1 MCTTYG
7 EWRAARGGQLGRGRR
22 VDRDDPPATA
32 TGAPGEGA
40 DEQLLSIGEAA
51 LRYGVPA
58 RKINKLVYENQLDGA
73 RKVRGAHGMEWRVPA
88 AELETRGFHRQD
100 EPHHPVP
107 SEVSEL
113 QRAVRLLT
121 DSLVRE
127 RQRWADKQREL
138 EAALLQVGE
147 LRGQLRREQ
156 LRRQRVEQELD
167 ARAPTPP
174 AADTPIDLRTS
185 QEQSARQG

>member
-1 MCTTYG
+1 M
-7 EWRAARGGQLGRGRR
+7 
-22 VDRDDPPATA
+22 DRDDLAA
-32 TGAPGEGA
+32 NTGDSGEHV

-73 RKVRGAHGMEWRVPA
+73 RKVRGVHGMEWRIPV
-88 AELETRGFHRQD
+88 AELEARGFRRQD
-100 EPHHPVP
+100 EPHDLAPP
-107 SEVSEL
+107 EVAEL

-121 DSLVRE
+121 DTSVQE

-138 EAALLQVGE
+138 ETALLQVGQ
-147 LRGQLRREQ
+147 LQGQLRREQ
-156 LRRQRVEQELD
+156 LRRRQVERELAD
-167 ARAPTPP
+167 RASATA

-185 QEQSARQG
+185 QEQ